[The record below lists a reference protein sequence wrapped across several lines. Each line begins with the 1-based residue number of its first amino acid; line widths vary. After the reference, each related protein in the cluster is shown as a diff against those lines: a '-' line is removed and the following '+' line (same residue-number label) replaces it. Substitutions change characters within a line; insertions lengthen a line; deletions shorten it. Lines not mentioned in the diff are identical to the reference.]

1 MPVASRRTAAP
12 RMNSCPMV
20 PTTKAH
26 SAKHTPDTHTRN
38 PSAYS
43 PAPVATASTTGH
55 VNW

>member
-1 MPVASRRTAAP
+1 MASRRTAAP

-20 PTTKAH
+20 PTTNAH
-26 SAKHTPDTHTRN
+26 RAKQTPDTQTRK

-43 PAPVATASTTGH
+43 PTPVTRASTTGH